1 MFNIKSNYNDKIIRI
16 EIPEK
21 HKTICVNV
29 SGGADSALLLW
40 NILRYQKQT
49 NNRFKIIIY
58 TSAPRTRRYF
68 NFYHAL
74 QVQRWIFNTTQFD
87 DFDHDYVW
95 CTFRTYDNMTS
106 AQYSHMRKIGSEYKP
121 TLFISGR
128 TSWPQ
133 SEELPPHWTSDSN
146 NPIEV
151 AEALSYTRSSDS
163 PVLERL
169 QDTDPNADKWF
180 APDTFYY
187 TPLISVDKKW
197 IWGSYKHY
205 KIAGLWN
212 ATRSCEGD
220 GKILDGNCGACWW
233 CLERKWAKS

>member
-1 MFNIKSNYNDKIIRI
+1 MTGVQTCALPIYNNKIIRV

-58 TSAPRTRRYF
+58 TTTPRKRRHF

-74 QVQRWIFNTTQFD
+74 QVKNWIFNRTQSD
-87 DFDHDYVW
+87 DFNHDYVW
-95 CTFRTYDNMTS
+95 CTFHTYSNDTS
-106 AQYSHMRKIGSEYKP
+106 DQYSHWRKIATEYKP

-128 TSWPQ
+128 SSWPQ
-133 SEELPPHWTSDSN
+133 SDELPPPWTADSN
-146 NPIEV
+146 KSIEV
-151 AEALSYTRSSDS
+151 AEANSYKRNNNSL
-163 PVLERL
+163 VLERL
-169 QDTDPNADKWF
+169 QDTDPDADKWF

-187 TPLISVDKKW
+187 IPLISVDKKW
-197 IWGSYKHY
+197 IWGSYKH
-205 KIAGLWN
+205 
-212 ATRSCEGD
+212 
-220 GKILDGNCGACWW
+220 
-233 CLERKWAKS
+233 